1 MATIKKITSI
11 LTGTLIVASSI
22 LATNSARAD
31 TTTILNFDTQFDG
44 TPITTGD
51 GTKVNETQLF
61 QGYGVELGTNN
72 PNNRP
77 LVLFNSNCGPDF
89 GTQCTGGDPDLAS
102 GPSFG
107 SEAQGNVLIIQERN
121 NLTIPDDDA
130 DGGIFEFDFTDKSG
144 VTFDKVGVLDL
155 DEGVNPIF
163 KFFQEKDGVE
173 TTTVF
178 NVGDV
183 GLGVTLLNPSNPGD
197 NSLREYDFSALTL
210 SNVKRLEVE
219 LDDVSGAI
227 AYLQYQRSQEV
238 PEPTTIL
245 SLIAVGGLGLLT
257 KKKSMINKA

>member
-1 MATIKKITSI
+1 MASIQTITSV
-11 LTGTLIVASSI
+11 LAGSLIVALSIFTTSS
-22 LATNSARAD
+22 AKAD

-44 TPITTGD
+44 TPVATGD

-61 QGYGVELGTNN
+61 QGYGVELGTTN
-72 PNNRP
+72 PNNNP

-89 GTQCTGGDPDLAS
+89 GTICTGGDPDLAS

-107 SEAQGNVLIIQERN
+107 SEAQGNVLIIQERK
-121 NLTIPDDDA
+121 NLTIPDDDT
-130 DGGIFEFDFTDKSG
+130 DGGVFEFEFTDKSG
-144 VTFDKVGVLDL
+144 VTFDKIGILDL
-155 DEGVNPIF
+155 DEGVAPIF

-173 TTTVF
+173 TSTVF

-183 GLGVTLLNPSNPGD
+183 GLGVTLLNPSNPDD

-245 SLIAVGGLGLLT
+245 SFMAVGGLGFLA
-257 KKKSMINKA
+257 KKKRVASC